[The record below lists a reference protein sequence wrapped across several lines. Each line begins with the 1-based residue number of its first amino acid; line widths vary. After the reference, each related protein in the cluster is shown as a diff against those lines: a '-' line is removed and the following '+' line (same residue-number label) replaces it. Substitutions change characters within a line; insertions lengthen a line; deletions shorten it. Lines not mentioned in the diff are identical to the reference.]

1 MAEVKRQWLSSCRCQ
16 QFTIQ
21 TFKQHIAIIHASISP
36 LAISQCVEVCGAW
49 RPILQNASKQYS
61 VGY

>member
-1 MAEVKRQWLSSCRCQ
+1 MAEVKGSGCRGVVVASNSP
-16 QFTIQ
+16 
-21 TFKQHIAIIHASISP
+21 FKQHIAIIHASISP

-61 VGY
+61 VR